1 MAVAKKVPEKIL
13 RQVPFCPGCGHG
25 IVVRLIME
33 CVEELGYNDN
43 IIFGKPVGC
52 ASLLDNSLD
61 VDIFTGAHGRNGASM
76 TAIKR
81 LKPDTL
87 VVSYQGDG
95 DAYNIG
101 FAETMNA
108 AYRNEKFTVV
118 TINNSNFGMTGGQ
131 MAWTTMPGQKT
142 STSVHGR
149 NVELSGLPIKMPE
162 MIATSFD
169 TAYVARGALFSP
181 AEINKTKGYIKK
193 ALQAQI
199 DGIGHS
205 MVEVLSPCPTN
216 WHMSPLEAQE
226 RIIKELVPYYPL
238 GELKNKGGK

>member
-1 MAVAKKVPEKIL
+1 MAKAKKMPEKIA
-13 RQVPFCPGCGHG
+13 RQIPFCPGCGHG
-25 IVVRLIME
+25 IIVRLVME

-43 IIFGKPVGC
+43 VIMGKPVGC
-52 ASLLDNSLD
+52 ASLIDNNLNID
-61 VDIFTGAHGRNGASM
+61 TFTGAHGRNGASL
-76 TAIKR
+76 TAMKR

-87 VVSYQGDG
+87 IISYQGDG

-108 AYRNEKFTVV
+108 AYRNEKITII
-118 TINNSNFGMTGGQ
+118 TINNGNFGMTGGQ

-142 STSVHGR
+142 ATSVNGR
-149 NVELSGLPIKMPE
+149 NTEITGNPIKVPE
-162 MIATSFD
+162 MIASSFD

-199 DGIGHS
+199 DGVGHS
-205 MVEVLSPCPTN
+205 LVEVLSPCPTN
-216 WHMSPLEAQE
+216 WAMTPLASQE
-226 RIIKELVPYYPL
+226 RIINELVPYFPL

>member
-1 MAVAKKVPEKIL
+1 MAKALKMPVKIS

-25 IVVRLIME
+25 IIVRLVME
-33 CVEELGYNDN
+33 CIEELGYNDN
-43 IIFGKPVGC
+43 VIIGKPVGC
-52 ASLLDNSLD
+52 ASLLDNSLA
-61 VDIFTGAHGRNGASM
+61 VDTFTGAHGRNGASM
-76 TAIKR
+76 TAVKR

-101 FAETMNA
+101 FSETMNA
-108 AYRNEKFTVV
+108 AYRNEKFTVI
-118 TINNSNFGMTGGQ
+118 TINNGNFGMTGGQ

-142 STSVHGR
+142 ATSVNGR
-149 NVELSGLPIKMPE
+149 NVELSGMPIRVPE
-162 MIATSFD
+162 MIASSFD
-169 TAYVARGALFSP
+169 TAYVARGALFTP
-181 AEINKTKGYIKK
+181 AEIRKTKGYIKK

-205 MVEVLSPCPTN
+205 MVEILSPCPTN
-216 WHMSPLEAQE
+216 WGLTPLASMD
-226 RIIKELVPYYPL
+226 RIVNELVPYYPL